1 MAVMLSKT
9 YDALVA
15 AGAPQEKARDAA
27 EELAS
32 YESCF
37 AKIETDLVVVKWML
51 GVLTAGMAS
60 LMGGVAS
67 LTIKWFAS

>member
-9 YDALVA
+9 YD
-15 AGAPQEKARDAA
+15 
-27 EELAS
+27 
-32 YESCF
+32 ESRF
-37 AKIETDLVVVKWML
+37 AKIETDLVVIKWML

-67 LTIKWFAS
+67 LMIKAFGS